1 MTRVLAALTDRHR
14 LVRIVQYTDTARIE
28 LIHDRLVPVVC
39 KARDERKNKAEQ
51 DEQER
56 LAREAQAERD
66 KERARSAE
74 LQRQRNAVSH
84 SLTVVKRSTKIAVTF
99 VILGVIIIVPLLVP
113 GVKVPEAVVGWLWPA
128 GLLSILWGAMIEL
141 GFKKVPLPWGAIDVP
156 EVVFSTPPRELPR
169 EVEVQRHDY
178 AAQKEQQLPGR
189 FAPAFHLVDEKQA
202 FTVTPCADPMT
213 PMYILDR
220 EFCIMDWNIAFSLCF
235 DRTLEGRR
243 GRNVLEWTYFL
254 DNYEDVVN
262 HGIGVF
268 GQGKEP
274 PRIDIE
280 EIRYTS
286 YRYGPIKGTKRL
298 YQIPDDEGSCLGWL
312 NTIKPSF
319 VQSEMATLYKG
330 DLFGALRKDLMWS
343 EYALCCDKVLNSSL
357 IYPAL
362 INTLI
367 GRHNPGPAPIPEG
380 TAVLDLGAGT
390 GNLTCLLAERSAY
403 RLVVSIDSNSV
414 MLNVLRQKCEP
425 FLRKDAQGPGVIAI
439 KQNVS
444 SLYGLNDGFFDYV
457 VLNNVLYSLEPEA
470 AKACLKEAHRVLKPG
485 GELRF
490 SEPKKGNTLSKVL
503 DQIGLDLKRNNRYRE
518 LEKEYHKVRQI
529 NEFSLAPMMHLWSL
543 EEVQETLRREIGFT
557 EITYATDNVYAGQ
570 SMLVCAQK

>member
-1 MTRVLAALTDRHR
+1 MKRFSMAL
-14 LVRIVQYTDTARIE
+14 
-28 LIHDRLVPVVC
+28 
-39 KARDERKNKAEQ
+39 
-51 DEQER
+51 
-56 LAREAQAERD
+56 
-66 KERARSAE
+66 
-74 LQRQRNAVSH
+74 
-84 SLTVVKRSTKIAVTF
+84 TF
-99 VILGVIIIVPLLVP
+99 VILGLIVIVLLVVLRDNTVLEP
-113 GVKVPEAVVGWLWPA
+113 VVGWLWPA
-128 GLLSILWGAMIEL
+128 GLLAILWGVMIAL

-156 EVVFSTPPRELPR
+156 EVDHTVFSTPPRELPR
-169 EVEVQRHDY
+169 EVEVQRRDF

-189 FAPAFHLVDEKQA
+189 FAPAFHLLDEKLA

-220 EFCIMDWNIAFSLCF
+220 EFRIMDWNIAFSLCF

-243 GRNVLEWTYFL
+243 GRSVLEWTYFL

-268 GQGKEP
+268 GQGKDP

-286 YRYGPIKGTKRL
+286 YRYGPIKGTKRA
-298 YQIPDDEGSCLGWL
+298 YQIPGDDGKCLGWL
-312 NTIKPSF
+312 ITIMPNF
-319 VQSEMATLYKG
+319 VQKEMATLHQA
-330 DLFGALRKDLMWS
+330 DLFSALRKALMWS
-343 EYALCCDKVLNSSL
+343 EYALCYDKVLNSSL

-367 GRHNPGPAPIPEG
+367 GHHNPGPAPIPGG
-380 TAVLDLGAGT
+380 TVVLDLGAGT
-390 GNLTCLLAERSAY
+390 GNLTYLLAERSAG
-403 RLVVSIDSNSV
+403 RLVISIDNNAV

-425 FLRKDAQGPGVIAI
+425 FLREDTEGPGVIAI
-439 KQNVS
+439 KQDVG
-444 SLYGLNDGFFDYV
+444 SLYGLDDGFFDYV

-490 SEPKKGNTLSKVL
+490 SEPKKGNKLSKVL
-503 DQIGLDLKRNNRYRE
+503 DQIGRDLKSNNRYTE
-518 LEKEYHKVRQI
+518 LEKEYNKVRQI
-529 NEFSLAPMMHLWSL
+529 NEFALAPLLHRWSL
-543 EEVQETLRREIGFT
+543 EEIQETLRREIGFT